1 MPPTLLTLAVW
12 GACLI
17 VLGVVI
23 YFFWQIIGRV
33 GIVALPVAVA
43 FLLTALL
50 YPVTGRL
57 RHVMRP
63 IYATWLTML
72 LFFAVIVGI
81 GFLIGVRANEEAPR
95 LIDQIAKTSHEV
107 QEWLISGPFHL
118 KESQITGVVD
128 ELTKQLTERRGQI
141 TGTVITGATAVI
153 EVLAGIVLMFF
164 VTFFFLKD
172 GDRIWNWFLRAFGG
186 AAPRVDRAGRSAWR
200 TLSHYV
206 QGTVAISAIHGLVIG
221 ATLAVLGVPLWAP
234 IAVLVFISS
243 FIPIVGILFAGLVGT
258 LVTFGSQ
265 GWLAAVI
272 FIGIL
277 IVEQQLENH
286 VLQPLIVGRAVEF
299 HPLAIILVLGVG
311 GVIAGIAGAAVAV
324 PVSAVIYRV
333 LQELLRREP
342 PAPAPA
348 AAAPPESPPLH
359 PEGTEPGERS
369 TQAPQQPPKS
379 PPHHPEEN
387 DSGERSTPEPPATGE
402 AVSPQRNG

>member
-23 YFFWQIIGRV
+23 YFFWQIVGRV
-33 GIVALPVAVA
+33 GIIALPVAVA

-57 RHVMRP
+57 RRVMRP

-107 QEWLISGPFHL
+107 QNWLIHGPFQL

-153 EVLAGIVLMFF
+153 EVLAGIVLMLF

-206 QGTVAISAIHGLVIG
+206 QGTVAISAIHGIVIG

-277 IVEQQLENH
+277 VVEQQLENH

-311 GVIAGIAGAAVAV
+311 GVISGIAGAAVAV

-342 PAPAPA
+342 PAPAA
-348 AAAPPESPPLH
+348 VPPESPPLH
-359 PEGTEPGERS
+359 PEGNEPEERA
-369 TQAPQQPPKS
+369 TQASQQPPTS
-379 PPHHPEEN
+379 PPHHPEEG

>member
-33 GIVALPVAVA
+33 AIVALPVAVA

-57 RHVMRP
+57 RRRMRP

-72 LFFAVIVGI
+72 LFFAVIVGM
-81 GFLIGVRANEEAPR
+81 GFLIGVRANAEYPR
-95 LIDQIAKTSHEV
+95 LVDQIEKTSREV
-107 QEWLISGPFHL
+107 QNWLINGPIHL
-118 KESQITGVVD
+118 KESQITGAMD
-128 ELTKQLTERRGQI
+128 ELMKQLSEQRGQI
-141 TGTVITGATAVI
+141 TGTVLTGATAVI
-153 EVLAGIVLMFF
+153 EVLAGIVLLLF

-172 GDRIWNWFLRAFGG
+172 GDRIWAWFLRAFGG
-186 AAPRVDRAGRSAWR
+186 AAPRVDRAGRAAWR

-206 QGTVAISAIHGLVIG
+206 QGTVAVAAIHGVVIG
-221 ATLAVLGVPLWAP
+221 ATLAVLQVPLWAP
-234 IAVLVFISS
+234 LAVLVFMAS
-243 FIPIVGILFAGLVGT
+243 FIPIVGILFAGTVAT

-265 GWLAAVI
+265 GWLPAVI
-272 FIGIL
+272 FVGVL

-286 VLQPLIVGRAVEF
+286 VLQPLIVGRALEF

-324 PVSAVIYRV
+324 PISAVIYRA
-333 LQELLRREP
+333 LPELRRNPPPVEP
-342 PAPAPA
+342 PPST
-348 AAAPPESPPLH
+348 PP
-359 PEGTEPGERS
+359 
-369 TQAPQQPPKS
+369 
-379 PPHHPEEN
+379 
-387 DSGERSTPEPPATGE
+387 PEPPPPPASSPELE
-402 AVSPQRNG
+402 AVPADSSTPPSSGS

>member
-33 GIVALPVAVA
+33 GIIALPVAVA

-107 QEWLISGPFHL
+107 QDWLIHGPFQL

-206 QGTVAISAIHGLVIG
+206 QGTVAISAIHGIVIG

-272 FIGIL
+272 FVGIL

-311 GVIAGIAGAAVAV
+311 GVISGIAGAAVAV

-359 PEGTEPGERS
+359 PEGNEPEERS

-379 PPHHPEEN
+379 PPHHPEES
-387 DSGERSTPEPPATGE
+387 DSGERSTQEPPATGE

>member
-1 MPPTLLTLAVW
+1 MIPEKERRTLHVPPTLLTLAVW

-57 RHVMRP
+57 RRRMRP
-63 IYATWLTML
+63 IYATWLTVL
-72 LFFAVIVGI
+72 LFFAVIAGI
-81 GFLIGVRANEEAPR
+81 GFLIGIRANAEAPR
-95 LIDQIAKTSHEV
+95 LVDQIDKTSREV
-107 QEWLISGPFHL
+107 QTWLINGPFHL
-118 KESQITGVVD
+118 KESQITGVID
-128 ELTKQLTERRGQI
+128 ELTKQLVERRGQI
-141 TGTVITGATAVI
+141 TGTVITGAAAVV
-153 EVLAGIVLMFF
+153 EVLAGIVLLLF

-186 AAPRVDRAGRSAWR
+186 AAPHVDRAGRSAWR

-206 QGTVAISAIHGLVIG
+206 QGTVAISAIHGVVIG
-221 ATLAVLGVPLWAP
+221 ATLAVLRVPLWAP
-234 IAVLVFISS
+234 LAVLVFIAS
-243 FIPIVGILFAGLVGT
+243 FIPIVGILFAGTVAT

-265 GWLAAVI
+265 GWVPAAI
-272 FIGIL
+272 FVGVL

-286 VLQPLIVGRAVEF
+286 VLQPLIVGRAVDF

-324 PVSAVIYRV
+324 PVAAVIYRV

-342 PAPAPA
+342 P
-348 AAAPPESPPLH
+348 PPVGEPPQSPPLH
-359 PEGTEPGERS
+359 PQGAEP
-369 TQAPQQPPKS
+369 P
-379 PPHHPEEN
+379 
-387 DSGERSTPEPPATGE
+387 ERSTPKPSESVE
-402 AVSPQRNG
+402 AVSPHRNG